1 MEECKIYYYYLFFTN
16 VYTSRN
22 IRWEHFLPS
31 SLFYH
36 LINIIHSFLCRTWL
50 WFDGGGILFFFFSLV
65 LSLVSLVCFLFFFF
79 FFSFCLLKLI
89 WLPFF
94 LFLLR
99 GQGCIQEASF
109 HSLQCHIPKT
119 TDGALSG
126 SLLSQ
131 RNHHKSF
138 LGPDFLGSLDV
149 FGLKII
155 FHLSIHSTSVH
166 DFNILFLFTQLF
178 QPVVI
183 TFRLG
188 RGLCTNIRII

>member
-1 MEECKIYYYYLFFTN
+1 M
-16 VYTSRN
+16 
-22 IRWEHFLPS
+22 IRWWRNTFLLLLFGSLS
-31 SLFYH
+31 SLFSVFSI
-36 LINIIHSFLCRTWL
+36 LLFL
-50 WFDGGGILFFFFSLV
+50 
-65 LSLVSLVCFLFFFF
+65 
-79 FFSFCLLKLI
+79 
-89 WLPFF
+89 F
-94 LFLLR
+94 LFLLIEAYMTPFFSFSFA
-99 GQGCIQEASF
+99 GQGCKQEASF

-178 QPVVI
+178 QPVAI

-188 RGLCTNIRII
+188 RGLCTNIRLI